1 MEVYTL
7 DSLLRRDTVVDQ
19 FESLIWTERF
29 SKAGDFQMVI
39 RSTPDTRRLFKPG
52 LLLACNNSYRVMT
65 VEAVEN
71 NTDSDGRNLLKI
83 TGPSLENLLE
93 DRVARA
99 AWASTTTTPAWALT
113 GTPGAIMR
121 KIFHDVC
128 VTGVLDVA
136 DKIPFINEGNVLFPV
151 DTISESGTSITIN
164 LDPTTVLQA
173 ESDLGTLYDLGF
185 RLYRN
190 FDTSMLYFDVYAGS
204 DRTSAQSTLPA
215 VVFAPNLDNLQN
227 TTEFTSITGA
237 KNIAYVISPV
247 GYVVV
252 AATSVDPAIAGL
264 DRHVLLV
271 NATDITDSV
280 PATATARMTQRG
292 NEELSKN
299 RVLAAFDGEINQNS
313 AYKYMVDYHLGD
325 MVEVRNVDGVA
336 NKMRVT
342 EQIMVQDA
350 EGERSYPTLALN
362 TFITAGSW
370 IAWDGSK
377 KWIDYDLDTTTVWG
391 TLP

>member
-1 MEVYTL
+1 MELYTL
-7 DSLLRRDTVVDQ
+7 DPLLRRDEIVDQ

-29 SKAGDFQMVI
+29 NRSGDFELKI
-39 RSTPDTRRLFKPG
+39 RSTTDTRRIFKTG
-52 LLLACNNSYRVMT
+52 LMLACNLSHRVMT

-71 NTDSDGRNLLKI
+71 NTDADGKKILKV
-83 TGPSLENLLE
+83 TGPSLENILD

-99 AWASTTTTPAWALT
+99 AWASTTTTPAWTLT
-113 GTPGAIMR
+113 GTPAAIMR
-121 KIFHDVC
+121 QIFHDIC
-128 VTGVLDVA
+128 VTGVLNVG
-136 DKIPFINEGNVLFPV
+136 DKVPFINEGNVLYPV
-151 DTISESGTSITIN
+151 STIGESVTSITVN

-173 ESDLGTLYDLGF
+173 EQDLGTLYDMGF

-190 FDTSMLYFDVYAGS
+190 YDQGQLYFDVYAGS
-204 DRTSAQSTLPA
+204 DRTTGQTALPA
-215 VVFAPNLDNLQN
+215 VVFSPELDNLQN
-227 TTEFTSITGA
+227 TTEYTSISGA

-247 GYVVV
+247 GWVVV
-252 AATSVDPAIAGL
+252 AATSVDPAVAGF

-292 NEELSKN
+292 TEELSKN

-313 AYKYMVDYHLGD
+313 QYKYMTDYQLGD
-325 MVEVRNVDGVA
+325 MVEVRNQDGTA

-342 EQIMVQDA
+342 EQILVQDA
-350 EGERSYPTLALN
+350 EGERQYPTLALN

-370 IAWDGSK
+370 LAWDGQK
-377 KWIDYDLDTTTVWG
+377 KWIDYDADTTTVWG

>member
-1 MEVYTL
+1 MELYTL
-7 DSLLRRDTVVDQ
+7 DPLLRREEIVDQ

-29 SKAGDFQMVI
+29 NRAGDFEMKI
-39 RSTPDTRRLFKPG
+39 RSTPDTRRIFKTG
-52 LLLACNNSYRVMT
+52 LLLACNKSHRVMV

-71 NTDSDGRNLLKI
+71 NTDAEGKKTLKVS
-83 TGPSLENLLE
+83 GPSLESIL
-93 DRVARA
+93 DDRA
-99 AWASTTTTPAWALT
+99 AIGSLASTTSAPTWALT

-121 KIFHDVC
+121 KIFHDIC
-128 VTGVLDVA
+128 VTGILNVA
-136 DKIPFINEGNVLFPV
+136 DKVPFINEGNVLFPV
-151 DTISESGTSITIN
+151 DTIAESATSITVN

-173 ESDLGTLYDLGF
+173 ESDLGTLYDLGY

-190 FDTSMLYFDVYAGS
+190 YDTSQLYFDVYAGS
-204 DRTSAQSTLPA
+204 DRTSGQTTLPA
-215 VVFAPNLDNLQN
+215 VVFSPELDNLQN
-227 TTEFTSITGA
+227 TTEFTSVTGA

-264 DRHVLLV
+264 DRHILLV
-271 NATDITDSV
+271 KADDITDSV

-299 RVLAAFDGEINQNS
+299 RVLSAFDGEINQNS
-313 AYKYMVDYHLGD
+313 QYAYMVDYHLGD
-325 MVEVRNVDGVA
+325 MVEIRNQDGVA

-342 EQIMVQDA
+342 EQIMVQDG

-370 IAWDGSK
+370 LAWDGQK
-377 KWIDYDLDTTTVWG
+377 KWIDYDADTTTVWG

>member
-1 MEVYTL
+1 MELYTL
-7 DSLLRRDTVVDQ
+7 DSLLRREEIVDQ

-29 SKAGDFQMVI
+29 NKAGDFELLI
-39 RSTPDTRRLFKPG
+39 RSTPDTRRIFKPG
-52 LLLACNNSYRVMT
+52 LLLACNKSHRVMI
-65 VEAVEN
+65 VEAIEN
-71 NTDSDGRNLLKI
+71 NADAEGRRRLKVS
-83 TGPSLENLLE
+83 GPSLESVMN

-99 AWASTTTTPAWALT
+99 SWDDTTTTPAWTLT

-121 KIFHDVC
+121 QIFHDIC
-128 VTGVLDVA
+128 VTGVLNVA
-136 DKIPFINEGNVLFPV
+136 DKVPFINEGNPLYPV
-151 DTISESGTSITIN
+151 STINESTTSITMN

-173 ESDLGTLYDLGF
+173 EMDLGTLYDLGF

-190 FDTSMLYFDVYAGS
+190 YDQAQLYFDVYAGS
-204 DRTSAQSTLPA
+204 DRTTGQTALPA
-215 VVFAPNLDNLQN
+215 VVFSPELDNLQN
-227 TTEFTSITGA
+227 TTEFTSISGA

-252 AATSVDPAIAGL
+252 AATAVDPAIAGL

-271 NATDITDSV
+271 NASDITDTV
-280 PATATARMTQRG
+280 PATATARMIQRG
-292 NEELSKN
+292 TEELSKN

-313 AYKYMVDYHLGD
+313 QYKYMTDYHLGD
-325 MVEVRNVDGVA
+325 MVEIRNQDGVG

-370 IAWDGSK
+370 LSWDGQK
-377 KWIDYDLDTTTVWG
+377 KWIDYDADTTTVWA

>member
-1 MEVYTL
+1 MELYTL
-7 DSLLRRDTVVDQ
+7 DVLLRRDEIVDQ

-29 SKAGDFQMVI
+29 NKPGDFELEI
-39 RSTPDTRRLFKPG
+39 RSTPDTRRVFKPG
-52 LLLACNNSYRVMT
+52 LLLACNKSYRVMT
-65 VEAVEN
+65 VESVEN
-71 NTDSDGRNLLKI
+71 STDADGKKMLKI
-83 TGPSLENLLE
+83 TGPSLENILE
-93 DRVARA
+93 DRA
-99 AWASTTTTPAWALT
+99 ALAALGSTTTYPVWGLT

-121 KIFHDVC
+121 KIFHDIC
-128 VTGVLDVA
+128 VTGVLNVA
-136 DKIPFINEGNVLFPV
+136 DKVPFINEGNVLYPV
-151 DTISESGTSITIN
+151 SSISESATSITVN

-173 ESDLGTLYDLGF
+173 ETDLGTLYDLGY

-190 FDTSMLYFDVYAGS
+190 LDQSQLYFDVYSGS
-204 DRTSAQSTLPA
+204 DRTTGQSSLPA
-215 VVFAPNLDNLQN
+215 VVFSPELDNLQN
-227 TTEFTSITGA
+227 TTEYTSISGA

-271 NATDITDSV
+271 NATDITDTV

-292 NEELSKN
+292 NEELSKA

-313 AYKYMVDYHLGD
+313 AYVYGTDYHLGD
-325 MVEVRNVDGVA
+325 LVEIRNQDGVA

-342 EQIMVQDA
+342 EQIFAQDA

-370 IAWDGSK
+370 LSWDGSK